1 MQLEVTFF
9 NEHQEL
15 LSNISSVRTSLCDQ
29 DRWRTADR
37 KTVVEELDYI
47 QLKIQKGIQEGR
59 KRMVDLEGRTGRLE
73 AALAIWRAASSR
85 MSYLIFRCRIQCHGA
100 GEPHG

>member
-15 LSNISSVRTSLCDQ
+15 LSNISSVQTSLCDQ
-29 DRWRTADR
+29 DRWQTADR

-59 KRMVDLEGRTGRLE
+59 KRIVDLEGRTG
-73 AALAIWRAASSR
+73 
-85 MSYLIFRCRIQCHGA
+85 
-100 GEPHG
+100 